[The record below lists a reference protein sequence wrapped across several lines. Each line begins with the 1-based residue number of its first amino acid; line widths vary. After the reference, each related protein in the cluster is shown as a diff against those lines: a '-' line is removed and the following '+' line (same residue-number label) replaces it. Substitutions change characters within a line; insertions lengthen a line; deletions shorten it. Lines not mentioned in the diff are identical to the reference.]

1 MTSPERSKPKTR
13 ARQKSGAK
21 ATGQELEAGASGL
34 PTRFSEL
41 EWHERAAFHVSLER
55 ADEDAHQV
63 HWQTQAYH
71 EETDSRAIWPGP
83 PGEAMISWICDKAG
97 LTNMTLKPAAID
109 LQLTIGE
116 LRLDEVSI
124 ERQIGEP
131 AATKRLRVEVDFE
144 ISGPSAY
151 IASAQPSRY
160 VTQILACSS
169 SAGTLTILAGDQRQL
184 RPETL
189 AYAVTLDFDLPNIGQ
204 YQLLAVVLL
213 PDNGAAGITFGP
225 TLAVIP

>member
-21 ATGQELEAGASGL
+21 AIGQELEAAASGL
-34 PTRFSEL
+34 PARFGEL

-71 EETDSRAIWPGP
+71 EETDSRALWPGP

-97 LTNMTLKPAAID
+97 LTNTTPKATPAD

-124 ERQIGEP
+124 MRQIGEP
-131 AATKRLRVEVDFE
+131 AAIKRLRVEVDFE

-151 IASAQPSRY
+151 IAGAQPSRY
-160 VTQILACSS
+160 VTQILAYSP
-169 SAGTLTILAGDQRQL
+169 SAGTLTLLAGDQRQL
-184 RPETL
+184 GSETL
-189 AYAVTLDFDLPNIGQ
+189 AYTVTLDFDLPNIGQ
-204 YQLLAVVLL
+204 YQLLAVILL
-213 PDNGAAGITFGP
+213 PDDGAAGITFGP
-225 TLAVIP
+225 MLSVI